1 MLATIAGPIASQ
13 LDVSSQVILGDDC
26 AIDPRAVIGFT
37 PGRKIASLTLVL
49 GPGAQVRSGS
59 VIYAGSS
66 IGARLETGHNV
77 VIREEN
83 HIGDDLNIWNNSV
96 IDYGC
101 SIGSGVRIHCNVY
114 VAQYTTLEDEVFL
127 APGVSIANDPH
138 PICGLCMV
146 GPTIK
151 RGARIGVN
159 VTLLPRIVIGE
170 GAVIGAGS
178 VVTRD
183 VPPYTL
189 AYGNPARPKKPVDEL
204 VCDMGLADHP
214 YIHGLDVRGQR
225 QHTRG

>member
-1 MLATIAGPIASQ
+1 LLTTIAGPIAS
-13 LDVSSQVILGDDC
+13 LSEVSGQVVLGEGC
-26 AIDPRAVIGFT
+26 LIDPRAVVGFA
-37 PGRKIASLTLVL
+37 PGRRIADLTLTI
-49 GPGAQVRSGS
+49 GAGAQIRSGS
-59 VIYAGSS
+59 VLYAGSF

-114 VAQYTTLEDEVFL
+114 VAQFTTLEDDVFL

-146 GPTIK
+146 GPTVK

-159 VTLLPRIVIGE
+159 VTLLPRVVIGE

-189 AYGNPARPKKPVDEL
+189 AYGNPARPKKPVEEL
-204 VCDMGLADHP
+204 TCDLGLVERP
-214 YIHGLDVRGQR
+214 YAFGYDVRGQR
-225 QHTRG
+225 RQGHS